1 MVLDVQS
8 ALVGTFLV
16 VLCLLNASTATR
28 QSFITSVVD
37 GIDISREGGTVDLLS
52 LMNLLSSHYTPKC
65 LKIVVLPKEI
75 EIKTTWSSKDSSLIS
90 DKRKISAKTSNFPFG
105 FDPRIIINAQPL
117 DEVKKTL
124 KRVNSKI
131 GSIISCS
138 SVSYIVYLPSVSPL
152 LVSLTSTPSII
163 QLTRYYFF
171 YTQNQ
176 MAAEKLL
183 LDPVLAEEENVA
195 VVIQQKFHNKTLWS
209 VLTRQLLH
217 PSGSPKVLKA
227 NTWSRDTGFTST
239 QHIFPDQ
246 MKNFYGKLLRG
257 SIMSFPP
264 FVMYDKVKGSL
275 VIKPK
280 ISLEISMIRAIAQQL
295 NFTYVLAV
303 PEDGKWGSPT
313 ADVSRAVIFHT
324 RNNIVY

>member
-8 ALVGTFLV
+8 ALVGTFV
-16 VLCLLNASTATR
+16 VALCLLNTSTATR

-37 GIDISREGGTVDLLS
+37 GIDISRGGGTDDLLS
-52 LMNLLSSHYTPKC
+52 LMNLLATHYTPKC
-65 LKIVVLPKEI
+65 LTIVVLPKEV
-75 EIKTTWSSKDSSLIS
+75 EKKTTTWSSKDSSLKS
-90 DKRKISAKTSNFPFG
+90 EKRKISAKTSNSPFG
-105 FDPRIIINAQPL
+105 FEPRIIINAQRL
-117 DEVKKTL
+117 DEVQKTL

-131 GSIISCS
+131 ESIISCS
-138 SVSYIVYLPSVSPL
+138 SVSYIVSLPSVSPL
-152 LVSLTSTPSII
+152 LVLLTSTPSII

-171 YTQNQ
+171 YTKNV

-183 LDPVLAEEENVA
+183 FDPVLAEEENVA

-257 SIMSFPP
+257 SVMSFPP
-264 FVMYDKVKGSL
+264 FVMYDEVKGSL

-280 ISLEISMIRAIAQQL
+280 QSLEVSIIRAIAQQL
-295 NFTYVLAV
+295 NFTYVLAL
-303 PEDGKWGSPT
+303 PEDGQWGSPT

-324 RNNIVY
+324 

>member
-8 ALVGTFLV
+8 ALVGTFVV
-16 VLCLLNASTATR
+16 VLCLLNASIATR
-28 QSFITSVVD
+28 QSFSTSVAD
-37 GIDISREGGTVDLLS
+37 GIDISRGGGTEDLLL
-52 LMNLLSSHYTPKC
+52 LMNLLASHYTPKC
-65 LKIVVLPKEI
+65 LKIVVLPKEA
-75 EIKTTWSSKDSSLIS
+75 EIKTTWSSRDSSLKS
-90 DKRKISAKTSNFPFG
+90 DKRQISAKTSSSPFG
-105 FDPRIIINAQPL
+105 FEPRIIINAQPL
-117 DEVKKTL
+117 EEVQKTL

-131 GSIISCS
+131 KSIISCS
-138 SVSYIVYLPSVSPL
+138 SVSYIVSLPSVSPL
-152 LVSLTSTPSII
+152 LVLLTSTPSII

-171 YTQNQ
+171 YTQNL

-195 VVIQQKFHNKTLWS
+195 VVIQQIIHNKTLWF

-227 NTWSRDTGFTST
+227 NTWSRDTGFSST

-257 SIMSFPP
+257 SVMIFPP

-280 ISLEISMIRAIAQQL
+280 QSLEISIIRAIAQQL

-303 PEDGKWGSPT
+303 PEDDQWGSPT
-313 ADVSRAVIFHT
+313 ADVSRAVILHT
-324 RNNIVY
+324 

>member
-1 MVLDVQS
+1 MVLDIQS
-8 ALVGTFLV
+8 ALVGTFV
-16 VLCLLNASTATR
+16 AVLCLLNASTATR
-28 QSFITSVVD
+28 ESFITSVVD
-37 GIDISREGGTVDLLS
+37 SIDISRGGGTGDLLS
-52 LMNLLSSHYTPKC
+52 LMNLLATHYTPRC
-65 LKIVVLPKEI
+65 LTIVMLPKEV
-75 EIKTTWSSKDSSLIS
+75 ERKTTWSSKDSSLKS
-90 DKRKISAKTSNFPFG
+90 EKRNISANTSNSPFG
-105 FDPRIIINAQPL
+105 LEPRIIINDQTL
-117 DEVKKTL
+117 DEVQKTL

-131 GSIISCS
+131 ESIISCS
-138 SVSYIVYLPSVSPL
+138 SVSYIVSIPSVSTL
-152 LVSLTSTPSII
+152 LDLLTSTPSII

-171 YTQNQ
+171 YAKNL

-183 LDPVLAEEENVA
+183 FDPVLAEEENVA

-227 NTWSRDTGFTST
+227 NTWSRDTGFTSP

-257 SIMSFPP
+257 SVMSFPP
-264 FVMYDKVKGSL
+264 FVMYEKVKGSL

-280 ISLEISMIRAIAQQL
+280 QSLEMSIIKAIAQQL
-295 NFTYVLAV
+295 NFTYVLAL
-303 PEDGKWGSPT
+303 PEDGQWGSPT

-324 RNNIVY
+324 